1 MKIKLINKEGINIAM
16 LFLYGSNSFVWN
28 LFMMLNVSLFLVS
41 FCVVLINRGKY
52 HLLFLM
58 LHQEPWRYPA
68 KCFLSGNACTG
79 CNVARKLDL
88 GNACCCSVQN
98 LLSSHLLSKNFKI
111 KIYRNIILPVVLYG
125 CEIWSV
131 IDWRCLSIG
140 CWGEYLDLRGRINGH
155 LKKTA

>member
-58 LHQEPWRYPA
+58 LHQEP
-68 KCFLSGNACTG
+68 
-79 CNVARKLDL
+79 
-88 GNACCCSVQN
+88 
-98 LLSSHLLSKNFKI
+98 
-111 KIYRNIILPVVLYG
+111 
-125 CEIWSV
+125 
-131 IDWRCLSIG
+131 
-140 CWGEYLDLRGRINGH
+140 
-155 LKKTA
+155 